1 MLNDTEFLNE
11 MLQIIH
17 EDKEKRIAK
26 LRTSIQKGMS
36 DYRQEL
42 AKNKSICQKKK
53 NPGVC
58 LAKRNATTNN
68 WYKPQFE
75 RLKQRMQV
83 LQAKV
88 DSKK

>member
-17 EDKEKRIAK
+17 EDKEKRVEKLKIA
-26 LRTSIQKGMS
+26 IQKGMT

-42 AKNKSICQKKK
+42 ANNKAKCQKKK

-58 LAKRNATTNN
+58 LAKKNATTNN

-75 RLKQRMQV
+75 RLNQRMKI
-83 LQAKV
+83 LQAKIA
-88 DSKK
+88 SKK